1 MTARTFITADLQLH
15 TEQPLTFTHH
25 GTDGLPLLT
34 RGVDAE
40 GRHQRTVFVPAAQLR
55 GRLRHEAALA
65 ELRARPEKS
74 KLEDAYLLALGQDLR
89 PEEDAEPEAIRL
101 REQLAFRAQN
111 PLLDLFGTWKVASRL
126 FVSHL
131 LPEVNV
137 QPDTVSHIRRD
148 LDSNPDMM
156 DMLDDAEQDRLYDRQ
171 NSQGLASKA
180 EALIKLT
187 TREMAAARKA
197 KDDTK
202 LAQLDAKLAEL
213 KELKKTRK
221 GEDASDNTKH
231 LLELQVIPLGIN
243 LLGSLTVNGATPYDL
258 NLLVQAMDGFSQQP
272 YLGAQRARGCGEVR
286 GQATF
291 KDAQG
296 GVLLVAHLGGR
307 APARLEWTDDGRQF
321 LSTANANATTAAA

>member
-1 MTARTFITADLQLH
+1 MTQRSFFTADLQLA
-15 TEQPLTFTHH
+15 TVQPLTFTHH

-40 GRHQRTVFVPAAQLR
+40 GRHQRTVFIPAAQFR

-65 ELRARPEKS
+65 ELRARPEKA

-89 PEEDAEPEAIRL
+89 PDEDTEPEAIRL
-101 REQLAFRAQN
+101 RDQLVFRAQN

-137 QPDTVSHIRRD
+137 LPDTVSHIRRD
-148 LDSNPDMM
+148 LDSNQDMM
-156 DMLDDAEQDRLYDRQ
+156 DLLDEQEQDRLYERQ

-187 TREMAAARKA
+187 TRELGAARKS
-197 KDDTK
+197 KD
-202 LAQLDAKLAEL
+202 DAKLAEL
-213 KELKKTRK
+213 TAKLEELKELKKARK
-221 GEDASDNTKH
+221 GEDTSDNTKH
-231 LLELQVIPLGIN
+231 LLELQVIPQGIN
-243 LLGSLTVNGATPYDL
+243 LLGSLTVNGALPYDL
-258 NLLVQAMDGFSQQP
+258 NLLLQALDGFSHHP

-286 GQATF
+286 GRAIF

-296 GVLLVAHLGGR
+296 VVLVVVGFGGHTSSVA
-307 APARLEWTDDGRQF
+307 EWTDAGRSF
-321 LSTANANATTAAA
+321 LTPATSASATA

>member
-1 MTARTFITADLQLH
+1 MTQRSFITAELQLH
-15 TEQPLTFTHH
+15 TLQPLTFTHH
-25 GTDGLPLLT
+25 GTEGLPLLT

-40 GRHQRTVFVPAAQLR
+40 GRHQRTVFIPAAQLR

-65 ELRARPEKS
+65 ELRARPGKA

-101 REQLAFRAQN
+101 REQRVFRAQN

-137 QPDTVSHIRRD
+137 LPDTVSHIRRD
-148 LDSNPDMM
+148 LDSNEDMM
-156 DMLDDAEQDRLYDRQ
+156 DLLDETEQDRLYERQ

-187 TREMAAARKA
+187 MRELGAARKA
-197 KDDTK
+197 KDEAR
-202 LAQLDAKLAEL
+202 LAELTAKLEEL

-221 GEDASDNTKH
+221 GEDTSDNTKH
-231 LLELQVIPLGIN
+231 LLELQVIPLGIT
-243 LLGSLTVNGATPYDL
+243 LLGSLTVNGAQAHDL
-258 NLLVQAMDGFSQQP
+258 NMLVQAVDSFSRQP

-286 GQATF
+286 GRATF

-296 GVLLVAHLGGR
+296 SVLVVVGFGGR
-307 APARLEWTDDGRQF
+307 APAQVEWTDEGRNF
-321 LSTANANATTAAA
+321 LNTASAASAAA